1 VSLLS
6 YPHLFWGAG
15 IFLHPLSFMDFEPA
29 SLNQGIDSVT
39 FSAEWFD
46 FKKLKKSINL
56 TLFPGN
62 SY

>member
-1 VSLLS
+1 
-6 YPHLFWGAG
+6 
-15 IFLHPLSFMDFEPA
+15 MDFEPA